1 MNRNLA
7 NIYIFEFW
15 LFISPPKSLNLQ
27 PNNFKIVALPIAK
40 VLAPKNLK
48 NRLADHH
55 PSNGLMGFSLLC
67 STFWQVLLT
76 SFPFSCLFRCGSL
89 ADLAK
94 KKKEIGIS
102 LTQMDERDR

>member
-1 MNRNLA
+1 
-7 NIYIFEFW
+7 
-15 LFISPPKSLNLQ
+15 LQ

-40 VLAPKNLK
+40 VLAPKK
-48 NRLADHH
+48 NSLAAHH

-76 SFPFSCLFRCGSL
+76 SFPFSCLFCCGSL

-102 LTQMDERDR
+102 LSQMDESDR